1 MFPIQNPQKAITSYI
16 FICKNWWLILI
27 LRNFAFF
34 YWWREYYHDCKFY
47 LYMCVSKINFN
58 PTIVLCSTATFAVAI
73 LSSLCVEITEPLV
86 RVWRHVRD
94 HAQQVEGEHLVE
106 DDSLLVQT
114 ILAQPGRGQQQ
125 QLDIFLESLPERI
138 LSRAFFAIVLMTRSC
153 CLITAGGLSGWIVT
167 GSKGRSS
174 ASAGKTHRV
183 KRRDLQHVLDGDLKL
198 WFAIHCWTPHAL
210 EELQNDI
217 GCDRPVEAS
226 KQRYYGR
233 IYVVLHSRH
242 ITGSSSSRL
251 FCLGCVCGVYTYL
264 CRSCSCA
271 ALALLSSLLYY

>member
-1 MFPIQNPQKAITSYI
+1 MFPIRNPQKAITSSFVKTGDLFWSYEI
-16 FICKNWWLILI
+16 SL
-27 LRNFAFF
+27 F
-34 YWWREYYHDCKFY
+34 YWSREYYHYHDPENFCKFY

-125 QLDIFLESLPERI
+125 QLNIFLESLPERI
-138 LSRAFFAIVLMTRSC
+138 LSRAFFAIVLMTRSR

-167 GSKGRSS
+167 GSKGRSR
-174 ASAGKTHRV
+174 ASAG
-183 KRRDLQHVLDGDLKL
+183 GD
-198 WFAIHCWTPHAL
+198 
-210 EELQNDI
+210 
-217 GCDRPVEAS
+217 
-226 KQRYYGR
+226 
-233 IYVVLHSRH
+233 
-242 ITGSSSSRL
+242 SSSETSGPAACAGRRLEALVRYTLLNAARSRGAAERYRL
-251 FCLGCVCGVYTYL
+251 RPSGWGFKAAIRPFICSTTLATHHRQQQQPPVLLRLWCLYL
-264 CRSCSCA
+264 PM
-271 ALALLSSLLYY
+271 

>member
-1 MFPIQNPQKAITSYI
+1 MFPIQNPQKAITSSFVKTGDLFWSYEI
-16 FICKNWWLILI
+16 SL
-27 LRNFAFF
+27 F
-34 YWWREYYHDCKFY
+34 YWSREYYHYHDPENFCKFY

-125 QLDIFLESLPERI
+125 QQLNIFLESLPERI
-138 LSRAFFAIVLMTRSC
+138 LSRAFFAIVLMTRSR

-167 GSKGRSS
+167 GSKGRSR
-174 ASAGKTHRV
+174 ASAG
-183 KRRDLQHVLDGDLKL
+183 GD
-198 WFAIHCWTPHAL
+198 
-210 EELQNDI
+210 
-217 GCDRPVEAS
+217 
-226 KQRYYGR
+226 
-233 IYVVLHSRH
+233 
-242 ITGSSSSRL
+242 SSSETSGPAACAGRRLEALVRYTLLNAARSRGAAERYRL
-251 FCLGCVCGVYTYL
+251 RPSGWGFKAAIRPFICSTTLATHHRQQQQPPVLLRLWCLYL
-264 CRSCSCA
+264 PM
-271 ALALLSSLLYY
+271 